1 MTQTNQLTKLT
12 TASLEKLFLKGD
24 LSVLSPEEKMS
35 YYNEYCN
42 RLGLDPFTQ
51 PFKLLNLN
59 GKEVLYCDRSGTQ
72 QLSKLHNVSH
82 EIKSREVINDCY
94 VVTAQAS
101 VEGRRTESIG
111 AVPITKAGGEWTT
124 SQSGKK
130 FFKPDG
136 TFKPLTGDDL
146 CNAMM
151 KAETKA
157 KRRATLDLLGLG
169 VLDETE
175 IETIP
180 NATTT
185 SIELKESGK
194 DQAIQRLKDAKDIK
208 ELAAQYHTLSHE
220 LKKDLDIM
228 KLKEERKSEL
238 TDKLIDKQ
246 PA

>member
-1 MTQTNQLTKLT
+1 M
-12 TASLEKLFLKGD
+12 EKLFLKGD

-51 PFKLLNLN
+51 PFKLLKLN
-59 GKEVLYCDRSGTQ
+59 GKETLYCDRSGTQ
-72 QLSKLHNVSH
+72 QLSKLHGVSH

-94 VVTAQAS
+94 VVTAKAS
-101 VEGRRTESIG
+101 VDGRSTDSIG
-111 AVPITKAGGEWTT
+111 AVNILNV
-124 SQSGKK
+124 SG
-130 FFKPDG
+130 DA
-136 TFKPLTGDDL
+136 L

-169 VLDETE
+169 VLDESE
-175 IETIP
+175 IHSIP
-180 NATTT
+180 NATTST
-185 SIELKESGK
+185 IELKESGK
-194 DQAIQRLKDAKDIK
+194 DQAIQRLKDSKDIK

-238 TDKLIDKQ
+238 TPRVHSLTDEVMGNYSKSINDKY
-246 PA
+246 

>member
-1 MTQTNQLTKLT
+1 MTKQNQLTKLT

-51 PFKLLNLN
+51 PFKLLKLN
-59 GKEVLYCDRSGTQ
+59 GKETLYCDRSGTQ
-72 QLSKLHNVSH
+72 QLSKLHGVSH

-94 VVTAQAS
+94 VVTAKAS
-101 VEGRRTESIG
+101 TNGRSTESIG
-111 AVPITKAGGEWTT
+111 AVSIAGA
-124 SQSGKK
+124 K
-130 FFKPDG
+130 
-136 TFKPLTGDDL
+136 GDVL

-180 NATTT
+180 NATTST
-185 SIELKESGK
+185 IELKESGK
-194 DQAIQRLKDAKDIK
+194 DQAINRLKSSTNITD
-208 ELAAQYHTLSHE
+208 LAAQYNVLSND

-238 TDKLIDKQ
+238 TPMPNGKIIDVKQ
-246 PA
+246 TV